1 MGGTLS
7 SSPRTRLPDDRYT
20 AFLIM
25 PSARSSASTPAHTPT
40 RTSGAHVSR
49 SDVPGYEELG
59 PCPRHRIATR
69 ARICSTGFYTWRARG
84 QRKDRQAL
92 GRVVPLAA
100 APSRRVGSK
109 STHRYL
115 SFDPVT
121 EHIASEMRLIL
132 RSDKGKAGVLYR
144 ACLDLPSAACPPSRP
159 SAHSRMA
166 WPGLAS
172 TEADPEARR
181 GPVFMLSGWPDTPP
195 ILPTS
200 AG

>member
-1 MGGTLS
+1 MAGIFS
-7 SSPRTRLPDDRYT
+7 SSQRTRLPDDRRT

-25 PSARSSASTPAHTPT
+25 PSALSSASTPAHTPT

-132 RSDKGKAGVLYR
+132 R
-144 ACLDLPSAACPPSRP
+144 ACLDLPSAACPPSRL

-166 WPGLAS
+166 WRGLAS

-181 GPVFMLSGWPDTPP
+181 GPFLRALGWSDTPP
-195 ILPTS
+195 IVPTS
-200 AG
+200 EGLSSLAGSRRTR